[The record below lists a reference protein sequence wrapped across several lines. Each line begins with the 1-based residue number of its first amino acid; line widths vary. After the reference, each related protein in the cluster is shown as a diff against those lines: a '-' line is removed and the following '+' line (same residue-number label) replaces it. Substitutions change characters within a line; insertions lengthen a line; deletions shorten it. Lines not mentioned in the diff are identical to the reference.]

1 MRIGD
6 FDAYEIGRR
15 SKVLSSPELVT
26 TFLVNISIVTQY
38 MLVIGICYHGSK
50 VFAID
55 INKLA
60 SYFKKQSSRTW
71 YLWSPNPELCL
82 FWRGKHTI
90 SSKTKVQSVSPPPE
104 FFLYVY
110 PFEYLL
116 RPVSVFSSIQNIVT
130 STKIL
135 KVLARKIIRTVLQ
148 GNGESVGPPWLFF
161 INKDAY
167 NAFQGLLMSLCHCEK
182 LWNKSEIMLG
192 LFLRK
197 MSDQGVLSQIVFFNK
212 DAWECQYCLFLI

>member
-60 SYFKKQSSRTW
+60 SNFKKQSSRTW
-71 YLWSPNPELCL
+71 YL
-82 FWRGKHTI
+82 
-90 SSKTKVQSVSPPPE
+90 
-104 FFLYVY
+104 
-110 PFEYLL
+110 
-116 RPVSVFSSIQNIVT
+116 
-130 STKIL
+130 
-135 KVLARKIIRTVLQ
+135 
-148 GNGESVGPPWLFF
+148 
-161 INKDAY
+161 
-167 NAFQGLLMSLCHCEK
+167 
-182 LWNKSEIMLG
+182 
-192 LFLRK
+192 
-197 MSDQGVLSQIVFFNK
+197 
-212 DAWECQYCLFLI
+212 